1 MSEEKK
7 EYEDL
12 NIPFSRKQ
20 KAEIQPQTKQRKS
33 FHIPAPAWFA
43 IGCAVMIAAALIG
56 FRIRDSV
63 LGEQVVLLDASVPS
77 FTGYSGGGTLNG
89 EFSPEKAA
97 VEKLQNMVE
106 ERKAKGR
113 STDSLVRLIDSISC
127 GFDRDS
133 GYSNNENLIYAC
145 SYDADAAEQAGIRLS
160 NETKAYTVSGL
171 AEYQVLDVFSG
182 VSAQWQFNDSGLY
195 VEVYAPQEYLD
206 MGIDYVT
213 DYDELTYN
221 NETVSIHSEFDQN
234 VLRSYGYVVET
245 DDMTY
250 PLGPKPE
257 AITDAETL
265 SEEEKEALKQQM
277 QAVLE
282 NELTGCNYRAA
293 LHALTGTYSIEIT
306 GIERADIQTDPV
318 SYFNEAPL
326 FRITYVLSTNSE
338 SLISSYGSFDA
349 HYTGRIY
356 RMADGSIRFLTNT
369 VHACEFSGWFGM
381 YSLKEDGE

>member
-1 MSEEKK
+1 
-7 EYEDL
+7 
-12 NIPFSRKQ
+12 
-20 KAEIQPQTKQRKS
+20 
-33 FHIPAPAWFA
+33 
-43 IGCAVMIAAALIG
+43 
-56 FRIRDSV
+56 
-63 LGEQVVLLDASVPS
+63 
-77 FTGYSGGGTLNG
+77 
-89 EFSPEKAA
+89 
-97 VEKLQNMVE
+97 
-106 ERKAKGR
+106 
-113 STDSLVRLIDSISC
+113 
-127 GFDRDS
+127 
-133 GYSNNENLIYAC
+133 
-145 SYDADAAEQAGIRLS
+145 
-160 NETKAYTVSGL
+160 
-171 AEYQVLDVFSG
+171 VLDVFSG

-250 PLGPKPE
+250 PLGPRPE
-257 AITDAETL
+257 AITDANTL
-265 SEEEKEALKQQM
+265 TEEEKEALKQQM